1 MSVNFKTKKKSPA
14 PLSLMLCAYFNVC
27 NCMYMYIMS
36 SKVLLEKKTPHM
48 IALFDSHVNENINYV
63 YMSSTGVDLK
73 NACTLKYICSV

>member
-1 MSVNFKTKKKSPA
+1 MSVDFKTKQKSPA

-48 IALFDSHVNENINYV
+48 IASFDSHVNENINYV
-63 YMSSTGVDLK
+63 SCRQRVL
-73 NACTLKYICSV
+73 I

>member
-1 MSVNFKTKKKSPA
+1 MSVKLK

-63 YMSSTGVDLK
+63 SCRQRVL
-73 NACTLKYICSV
+73 I

>member
-27 NCMYMYIMS
+27 NDTCMYMYIMS

-63 YMSSTGVDLK
+63 SCRQRVL
-73 NACTLKYICSV
+73 I

>member
-1 MSVNFKTKKKSPA
+1 MSVNFKNKKKSPA

-27 NCMYMYIMS
+27 NDMYMYIMS

-63 YMSSTGVDLK
+63 SCRQRVL
-73 NACTLKYICSV
+73 I